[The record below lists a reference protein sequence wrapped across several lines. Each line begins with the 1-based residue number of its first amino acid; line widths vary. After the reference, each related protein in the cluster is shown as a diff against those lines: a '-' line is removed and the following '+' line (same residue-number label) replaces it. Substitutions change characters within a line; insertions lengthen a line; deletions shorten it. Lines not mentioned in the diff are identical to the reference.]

1 MTVLVEVR
9 IAESAA
15 AWACFGLAVAD
26 DTTVVGTVRLRF
38 GADADA
44 MGITVFDGGGLPSSI
59 DGVAAFE
66 VPDDGDAPVAPSHPL
81 GARHIDHVVVGTPD
95 LARTVAAF
103 EAALRTPVKRIR
115 TETTGSGDRLHQAFF
130 RLGQV
135 ILEIVGPP
143 EPDAARAAEPAAFR
157 GMVFTVDDVDA
168 AYELMGSDVLTTPKA
183 AVQSGKRITT
193 VRREVGLGWPVALL
207 SGSR

>member
-1 MTVLVEVR
+1 MTVLAEVR

-66 VPDDGDAPVAPSHPL
+66 
-81 GARHIDHVVVGTPD
+81 
-95 LARTVAAF
+95 
-103 EAALRTPVKRIR
+103 
-115 TETTGSGDRLHQAFF
+115 
-130 RLGQV
+130 
-135 ILEIVGPP
+135 
-143 EPDAARAAEPAAFR
+143 
-157 GMVFTVDDVDA
+157 
-168 AYELMGSDVLTTPKA
+168 
-183 AVQSGKRITT
+183 
-193 VRREVGLGWPVALL
+193 
-207 SGSR
+207 